1 MVSLTGLGASH
12 YSYGPSMLFALVPSV
27 VSALFRST
35 FESKCTH
42 LTTNKRQFA
51 YFLLSSF
58 IPTVVGLRCLD
69 LGWKA
74 SLAVSAVL
82 TLAAKYFSDKAS
94 PSSFNKSAGRP
105 PRKSEKSKEQKLDLM
120 NFTSND
126 SLVPRVSNLLL
137 AQTKRLPVET
147 LLKSLI
153 PGDYQVT
160 IKGDVVSINEKKIEN
175 EFKFWA
181 NKPLEQ
187 DLNQQDVDKL
197 LGHIRYRDLDGNQQ
211 KEIRK
216 SIYQSLFPLIEKK
229 PINLSFMTGYSG
241 EAVTLK
247 QEDSQ
252 LVISLGNEKR
262 LEIEILINKNGN
274 ICFKYYENKYHYL
287 KCVNTE
293 TQEVVYNYAP
303 PEHLKEISP
312 LSFHTGSGSEE
323 IFYVSESLCYFSME
337 DEDEQT
343 IKTFHGARYENGTLL
358 IPRIKNPHKSPES
371 ELETH
376 RETIVKYALNKS
388 RSCLELL
395 NFKLDEVVAFL
406 ENGNEGQAK
415 KTFQGCCEALSSFQ
429 KGLNQLTENA
439 TSTAII
445 TPDETI
451 EKSSYNLGPMWSPV
465 AASEDSSFTWHI
477 TTDHKTDEVSLR
489 LEKGS
494 VRGMM
499 GGTAQREVTVT
510 KGKDP
515 NFLTIEI
522 FKSNTNDLEHDDSNS
537 KYSIED
543 KGEAGIFVNP
553 LGRATNELCLP
564 FILGMSFYQMNREQ
578 IQLPE
583 QIQTDMGFI
592 MKVLSTLKD
601 IQSSP
606 DTFILD
612 KSRNLICD
620 LQGNPWPTERI
631 KQLSNYG
638 QEGLGHSL
646 VYYSNDF
653 NEGYR
658 MRWGTNPVLNSPTT
672 QETNLLDG

>member
-1 MVSLTGLGASH
+1 MQLNIFRIRQALH
-12 YSYGPSMLFALVPSV
+12 PS
-27 VSALFRST
+27 T
-35 FESKCTH
+35 
-42 LTTNKRQFA
+42 
-51 YFLLSSF
+51 
-58 IPTVVGLRCLD
+58 
-69 LGWKA
+69 
-74 SLAVSAVL
+74 
-82 TLAAKYFSDKAS
+82 
-94 PSSFNKSAGRP
+94 
-105 PRKSEKSKEQKLDLM
+105 
-120 NFTSND
+120 
-126 SLVPRVSNLLL
+126 NLLGNPL
-137 AQTKRLPVET
+137 KSLKSLPVEI
-147 LLKSLI
+147 LLKALI
-153 PGDYQVT
+153 PGNYQVT
-160 IKGDVVSINEKKIEN
+160 IKGDVISINEKKIEN

-197 LGHIRYRDLDGNQQ
+197 QRHIRYRDLDGNQQ

-252 LVISLGNEKR
+252 LIISLGNEKH
-262 LEIEILINKNGN
+262 LEILINENGN
-274 ICFKYYENKYHYL
+274 ICFKYYEEKHHRL
-287 KCVNTE
+287 KSVNTK
-293 TQEVVYNYAP
+293 TQKVEYDLP
-303 PEHLKEISP
+303 PPKHLKHISP
-312 LSFHTGSGSEE
+312 LDFKVGTVEGSWKGL
-323 IFYVSESLCYFSME
+323 YVSERVCYFSME

-343 IKTFHGARYENGTLL
+343 IKTFDGAQYENGTLL
-358 IPRIKNPHKSPES
+358 IPKAENYHESPQ
-371 ELETH
+371 LLKLKTH

-388 RSCLELL
+388 RSCLEFL

-406 ENGNEGQAK
+406 KNGNEGQAK
-415 KTFQGCCEALSSFQ
+415 KAFQGCCDALSSFQ

-439 TSTAII
+439 ASTAIA

-451 EKSSYNLGPMWSPV
+451 EKSSRSLGPMWSPV
-465 AASEDSSFTWHI
+465 AASEDSFFTWHI
-477 TTDHKTDEVSLR
+477 TTDKKTDEVSLR

-494 VRGMM
+494 AGRGMM

-515 NFLTIEI
+515 NLLTIEI
-522 FKSNTNDLEHDDSNS
+522 SKSNTNDLQHYDSNS

-543 KGEAGIFVNP
+543 KGEKGIFVTP
-553 LGRATNELCLP
+553 LGREANESCLP
-564 FILGMSFYQMNREQ
+564 FILGMSFYQKNVEK

-606 DTFILD
+606 DTLILD

-620 LQGNPWPTERI
+620 LQGNPVPTKRI
-631 KQLSNYG
+631 KQLSTYR
-638 QEGLGHSL
+638 QEGLGHPL
-646 VYYSNDF
+646 VSYHDQRIDGPRAYWDGNA
-653 NEGYR
+653 
-658 MRWGTNPVLNSPTT
+658 VLNSPTT
-672 QETNLLDG
+672 NETNLLDG